1 MVNQLTRENFEKV
14 IKENS
19 VAVVE
24 FYSATCKHCKKL
36 EAGITE
42 LSEEAGNNVYF
53 GKVLVSDE
61 LALADEYEVT
71 SVPTLLYF
79 KNGEIREK
87 SIGFTH
93 KLIIAENIKK
103 LQRTQNRIE
112 DIKKD
117 KERYRTGV
125 NRLWGIQVFFQQE
138 H

>member
-19 VAVVE
+19 IVVVE

-36 EAGITE
+36 EAGIAE
-42 LSEEAGNNVYF
+42 LSEEAGNEVYF

-61 LALADEYEVT
+61 LALADEYEIT

-79 KNGEIREK
+79 KRTERFVKN

-93 KLIIAENIKK
+93 KLIIAENIRNYK
-103 LQRTQNRIE
+103 
-112 DIKKD
+112 
-117 KERYRTGV
+117 RTGV
-125 NRLWGIQVFFQQE
+125 DRLWDIQVFFQQE

>member
-42 LSEEAGNNVYF
+42 LSEEAGNEVYF
-53 GKVLVSDE
+53 GKVLIPDQLS
-61 LALADEYEVT
+61 LAEEYEIS

-79 KNGEIREK
+79 KDGEIREK
-87 SIGFTH
+87 SVGFTH

-103 LQRTQNRIE
+103 L
-112 DIKKD
+112 
-117 KERYRTGV
+117 
-125 NRLWGIQVFFQQE
+125 
-138 H
+138 